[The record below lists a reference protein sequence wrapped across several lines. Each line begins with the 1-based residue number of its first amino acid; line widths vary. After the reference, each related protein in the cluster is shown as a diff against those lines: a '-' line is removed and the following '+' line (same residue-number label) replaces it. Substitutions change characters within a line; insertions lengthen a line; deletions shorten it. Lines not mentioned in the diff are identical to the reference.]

1 MSFLRINRFGRVEA
15 NQLSF
20 NQCKD
25 VGHKEYDY
33 QISICCPDTNVDS
46 NEFIIDHAYIHQ
58 KVVSYFKTNMT
69 SCEGICK
76 DLAIHLKKT
85 MAKHKV
91 HMVDMYIKIM
101 PVLPLID
108 NQPPVNR
115 AFMEYSE
122 SGRFI

>member
-1 MSFLRINRFGRVEA
+1 MN
-15 NQLSF
+15 N
-20 NQCKD
+20 K
-25 VGHKEYDY
+25 KEKLHEEKVKKY
-33 QISICCPDTNVDS
+33 TS
-46 NEFIIDHAYIHQ
+46 NYIHQ